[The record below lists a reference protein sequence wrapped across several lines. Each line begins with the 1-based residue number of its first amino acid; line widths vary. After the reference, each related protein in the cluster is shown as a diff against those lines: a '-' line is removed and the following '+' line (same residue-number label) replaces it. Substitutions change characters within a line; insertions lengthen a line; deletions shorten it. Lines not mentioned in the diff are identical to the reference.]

1 MDMVGNNLLPLT
13 RKSWEVNSCHRP
25 VNLEKI
31 NLNLG
36 NFSRLDYSSTLPGTA
51 KFIVLRFLLFKTT
64 ENRQKVFRYNNETY
78 T

>member
-36 NFSRLDYSSTLPGTA
+36 NFS
-51 KFIVLRFLLFKTT
+51 
-64 ENRQKVFRYNNETY
+64 
-78 T
+78 